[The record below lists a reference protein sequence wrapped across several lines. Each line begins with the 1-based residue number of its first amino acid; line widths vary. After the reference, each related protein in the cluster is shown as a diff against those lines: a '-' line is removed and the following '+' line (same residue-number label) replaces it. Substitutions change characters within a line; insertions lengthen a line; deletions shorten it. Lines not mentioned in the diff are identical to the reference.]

1 MLRLYR
7 VIATMDAAA
16 PLPALADQ
24 APTWDSAST
33 LAQLGAE
40 TIGRPFDGE
49 GMTCGQECRGGR
61 ILIVQQR
68 TGMAGLRKERSFAGR
83 GKRVEATSTD
93 DPHGAKSKNYD
104 DARFAHN
111 RGTFERSRLT
121 RATDPLRAAWPAQ
134 SASLKFN

>member
-1 MLRLYR
+1 MSREAVSNLNQCSR
-7 VIATMDAAA
+7 VRTDRDGAASCGSKT
-16 PLPALADQ
+16 LPWTAA
-24 APTWDSAST
+24 
-33 LAQLGAE
+33 
-40 TIGRPFDGE
+40 
-49 GMTCGQECRGGR
+49 
-61 ILIVQQR
+61 V
-68 TGMAGLRKERSFAGR
+68 RKERSFAGR